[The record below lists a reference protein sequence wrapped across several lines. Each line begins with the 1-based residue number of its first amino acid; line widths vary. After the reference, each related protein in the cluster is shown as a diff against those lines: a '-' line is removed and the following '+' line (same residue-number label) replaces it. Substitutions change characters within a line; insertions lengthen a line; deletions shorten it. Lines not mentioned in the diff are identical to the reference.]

1 MRKFLQSLAILTLL
15 LWGGLFLFFFLS
27 GRIDKF
33 LDPTFRIYALI
44 SGIGMIL
51 LAAFN
56 FINRN
61 TDVGEC
67 CHGDTE
73 GDTCGDGE
81 AHEHSHDSK
90 ACDHDHAHD
99 HTHGEKGAH
108 DHGDHE
114 HSKDCGHDEHSHA
127 EHSHAE
133 HSHAEHSHAEHS
145 HAGHTHDEHCHGD
158 HSHDDDGHSHG
169 DHAHAHDHEE
179 TTSGLAFSLAVLL
192 IPILIATNVSQDKFS
207 SGYLAKWGK
216 IERQMMQ
223 MRIAKDRKAQA
234 ATMEVAE
241 STPNPYT
248 REGIEGETP
257 GAADTP
263 PNPDQPTVGVEAEA
277 ETEGGENE
285 AWGTFTLDDLKNMV
299 PQSDK
304 GDFLLDVPQIFYT
317 AGDKELMQVM
327 EGIPIET
334 TAQLMEETMSN
345 ANGQRL
351 KAFRLF
357 IECCAADARPLSIP
371 VDFGKA
377 PPEYTEMGWYKL
389 FGKLHYAEEDGE
401 IIPLINIERIE
412 EALEPTDGL
421 LY

>member
-1 MRKFLQSLAILTLL
+1 MKKFLQSLAILTLL
-15 LWGGLFLFFFLS
+15 IWGGLFLFFFLS

-33 LDPTFRIYALI
+33 LDPSFRIYALI
-44 SGIGMIL
+44 SGIGMVL

-61 TDVGEC
+61 RDVGTCTHEHA
-67 CHGDTE
+67 HGD
-73 GDTCGDGE
+73 
-81 AHEHSHDSK
+81 
-90 ACDHDHAHD
+90 ACDHDHH
-99 HTHGEKGAH
+99 HEHSHGEDCDHDH
-108 DHGDHE
+108 DHGHTHTKDCDHE
-114 HSKDCGHDEHSHA
+114 DHSH
-127 EHSHAE
+127 
-133 HSHAEHSHAEHS
+133 
-145 HAGHTHDEHCHGD
+145 GG
-158 HSHDDDGHSHG
+158 HSHDD
-169 DHAHAHDHEE
+169 HAHSHDHEE
-179 TTSGLAFSLAVLL
+179 TAAGLAFSLAVLL
-192 IPILIATNVSQDKFS
+192 IPVLMATNISQDKFS

-223 MRIAKDRKAQA
+223 MRIAKANEARE
-234 ATMEVAE
+234 ATMKVAE
-241 STPNPYT
+241 TAPNPYT

-257 GAADTP
+257 GVADTP
-263 PNPDQPTVGVEAEA
+263 PNPDEPTIGVEADTPA
-277 ETEGGENE
+277 DTEGGENE
-285 AWGTFTLDDLKNMV
+285 AWGTFTLEDLKNMV
-299 PQSDK
+299 PQSDQ

-334 TAQLMEETMSN
+334 TAQLMEETLSN

-389 FGKLHYAEEDGE
+389 FGKLHYAKEDGE

>member
-1 MRKFLQSLAILTLL
+1 MRKFLQSLAILTLFI
-15 LWGGLFLFFFLS
+15 WGGLFLFFFLS

-33 LDPTFRIYALI
+33 LDPSFRVYALI

-61 TDVGEC
+61 ADVGDC
-67 CHGDTE
+67 CHDHAHGDACDHDH
-73 GDTCGDGE
+73 G
-81 AHEHSHDSK
+81 HEHSHDSK
-90 ACDHDHAHD
+90 TCDHDHAHD
-99 HTHGEKGAH
+99 HDHLHGEACDH
-108 DHGDHE
+108 DHGHTHSKECGHDDHE
-114 HSKDCGHDEHSHA
+114 HE
-127 EHSHAE
+127 
-133 HSHAEHSHAEHS
+133 
-145 HAGHTHDEHCHGD
+145 
-158 HSHDDDGHSHG
+158 GHSHG
-169 DHAHAHDHEE
+169 AHDHEE
-179 TTSGLAFSLAVLL
+179 TTSGLAFSLAVLI
-192 IPILIATNVSQDKFS
+192 IPILVATNVSQDKFS

-223 MRIAKDRKAQA
+223 MRIAKDREAKADK
-234 ATMEVAE
+234 MKVAE
-241 STPNPYT
+241 SAPNPYT

-263 PNPDQPTVGVEAEA
+263 PNPDEPTVGADA
-277 ETEGGENE
+277 DANTEGGENE
-285 AWGTFTLDDLKNMV
+285 AWGTFTLEDLKNMV

-334 TAQLMEETMSN
+334 TAQLMEETLNNS
-345 ANGQRL
+345 NGQRL

-389 FGKLHYAEEDGE
+389 FGKLHYAEEEGE

>member
-15 LWGGLFLFFFLS
+15 IWGGLFLFFYLT
-27 GRIDKF
+27 GRIERH
-33 LDPTFRIYALI
+33 LDPSFRIYALI

-56 FINRN
+56 FLNRKV
-61 TDVGEC
+61 DLGDC
-67 CHGDTE
+67 CHDHAHGD
-73 GDTCGDGE
+73 DC
-81 AHEHSHDSK
+81 EHSKAHDHHHSHEAK
-90 ACDHDHAHD
+90 TCDHDHSHD
-99 HTHGEKGAH
+99 HHHGEDCGH
-108 DHGDHE
+108 DHGAHGHAHE
-114 HSKDCGHDEHSHA
+114 HSKDCDHD
-127 EHSHAE
+127 
-133 HSHAEHSHAEHS
+133 
-145 HAGHTHDEHCHGD
+145 GHCHGD
-158 HSHDDDGHSHG
+158 HSHDDENHSHE
-169 DHAHAHDHEE
+169 DHIHAHDHEE

-192 IPILIATNVSQDKFS
+192 IPIIMATGISQDKFS
-207 SGYLAKWGK
+207 SEYLAKWGK

-223 MRIAKDRKAQA
+223 MRIAKEREAKAS
-234 ATMEVAE
+234 TMKVTETA
-241 STPNPYT
+241 PNPYT
-248 REGIEGETP
+248 REGIEGNTP

-263 PNPDQPTVGVEAEA
+263 PNPDEPTIGTDADAAA

-285 AWGTFTLDDLKNMV
+285 AWGTFTLEDLKNMV

-401 IIPLINIERIE
+401 IIPLINIDRIE